1 MRVVIGADHAG
12 FELKEL
18 LKRELIS
25 AGHDVEDIGAF
36 EYDRHDDYPDF
47 AAAVGRKVTAGDAE
61 RGIVVCGSGVG
72 ACIAANKIRGV
83 RACLCHD
90 IYSAVQGVEH
100 DDMNVLCLGAA
111 IVGRALASRLVTG
124 FLAAEFIDSGRFQ
137 RRLDKVLAL
146 EEETGGGRRLASV
159 VVL

>member
-1 MRVVIGADHAG
+1 MRVVVGADHAG

-36 EYDRHDDYPDF
+36 GYDRHDDYPDF
-47 AAAVGRKVTAGDAE
+47 AAGVGRKIAAGEAE
-61 RGIVVCGSGVG
+61 RGVVICGSGVG

-111 IVGRALASRLVTG
+111 IVGPALASRLVTG
-124 FLAAEFIDSGRFQ
+124 FLAAEFIDSGRFR

-146 EEETGGGRRLASV
+146 EEEAGRT
-159 VVL
+159 